1 VSEKKRN
8 KRLESSFIEAS
19 YYEKLIIAKVAMR
32 AEQNRVLDRSID
44 ELSTF
49 SDIQKETVKELE
61 DAKRRLLVKL
71 EAAGCFE
78 HSSESLTPEPQNDG
92 DMSS

>member
-1 VSEKKRN
+1 MSEKKRN